1 MALKSGDQLLLL
13 LFVSYVSLTM
23 ISCPGNVFARVI
35 SGRCEAG
42 HYRQQNKGWW
52 TRSAINIPPLEF
64 LNLHQYEKN
73 QNENPYGLCLN
84 VLKTLVGPF
93 CKEKVHVSA
102 FSQYFVYGCQYRRT
116 LISTVMRPV
125 CKLLCAEARVSPG

>member
-1 MALKSGDQLLLL
+1 MKEKIGIWNTIVSVLSLKSLALKSGDQLLLL

-64 LNLHQYEKN
+64 LNLHQYEK
-73 QNENPYGLCLN
+73 
-84 VLKTLVGPF
+84 KS
-93 CKEKVHVSA
+93 K
-102 FSQYFVYGCQYRRT
+102 
-116 LISTVMRPV
+116 
-125 CKLLCAEARVSPG
+125 